1 MHARI
6 TRVQIAAGKIEEA
19 RARVKDLLPEI
30 KSVPGLKE
38 FVNVLRDD
46 GGGVVIALYNSKA
59 DLDASTPRVKEIW
72 GGLADL
78 LSAAPDS
85 EEYEVEN
92 RELID

>member
-6 TRVQIAAGKIEEA
+6 TRFQVAAGKIEET

-72 GGLADL
+72 GGLAEL
-78 LSAAPDS
+78 LATAPEA

-92 RELID
+92 REIIE

>member
-6 TRVQIAAGKIEEA
+6 TRVQIAAGKNEDE
-19 RARVKDLLPEI
+19 RARVKDLLPDI
-30 KSVPGLKE
+30 KSIPGLKE
-38 FVNVLRDD
+38 FVNVIKDD

-78 LSAAPDS
+78 FSAAPES